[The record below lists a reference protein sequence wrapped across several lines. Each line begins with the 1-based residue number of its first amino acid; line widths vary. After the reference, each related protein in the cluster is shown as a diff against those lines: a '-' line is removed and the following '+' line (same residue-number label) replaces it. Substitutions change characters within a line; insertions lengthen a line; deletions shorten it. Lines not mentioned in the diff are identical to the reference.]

1 MPTLTEDFVKN
12 RIAKHV
18 KSDETIIRDDKLT
31 GFQLR
36 VRRAKDGALWR
47 SFFFEYQPPG
57 TKKRKKI
64 AIGPYPTFSA
74 DDARERA
81 AELARQVKDGKD
93 PAIVRANAVA
103 AELAKPTMEIAW
115 NAFKEEHLPTKT
127 RNTQKDYEGRYRR
140 IIEPHFRGRLI
151 ASITRAEINAL
162 PAKLVDKHKKPDI
175 NRALTVLNII
185 MGFAIDKKWRDDNP
199 CSRVKRFP
207 ERPNECWLDQDE
219 LPKFVA
225 ELVKVEGPLGD
236 LLRFIAVTGWRVSA
250 ARLLRFDQ
258 VNLSKLQVK
267 LEDTMTKKHATTIS
281 ADAGALIQ
289 RQPHRIGY
297 VFSRKKG
304 AHPIEY
310 NAILWGLADVCKAA
324 GIDKITPHTLRRTLA
339 THSAIDGANVAEL
352 MQFFGWSSP
361 SMAMRYVKKSES
373 LARRGAERGASI
385 VNVFQKPSADIIEMR
400 QMGAA

>member
-74 DDARERA
+74 DDARDRA

-103 AELAKPTMEIAW
+103 AELAKPTMEVAW

-127 RNTQKDYEGRYRR
+127 RNTQRDYEGRYRR

-258 VNLSKLQVK
+258 VNLSKLQVSLKTQRRRNTQRRYRRMPPPLSNASRTALAMSSHGRKARIPSNTTPFFGDLRMSVK
-267 LEDTMTKKHATTIS
+267 LPGSTRSRPTPC
-281 ADAGALIQ
+281 AG
-289 RQPHRIGY
+289 R
-297 VFSRKKG
+297 
-304 AHPIEY
+304 
-310 NAILWGLADVCKAA
+310 
-324 GIDKITPHTLRRTLA
+324 LRRIRQSTVP
-339 THSAIDGANVAEL
+339 T
-352 MQFFGWSSP
+352 SP
-361 SMAMRYVKKSES
+361 
-373 LARRGAERGASI
+373 
-385 VNVFQKPSADIIEMR
+385 N
-400 QMGAA
+400 